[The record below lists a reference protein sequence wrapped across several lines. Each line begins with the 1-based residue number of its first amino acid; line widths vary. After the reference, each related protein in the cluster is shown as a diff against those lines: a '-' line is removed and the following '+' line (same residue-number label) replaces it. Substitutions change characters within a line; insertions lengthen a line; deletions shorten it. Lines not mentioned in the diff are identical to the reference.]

1 MWRSPRPK
9 RQLGWILIRRR
20 AFQVRQNLRDDLR
33 LLDAGNHPELPAA
46 ACAADGP
53 RRGTLQLWVNQTGVD
68 RTAYAIE
75 IAVE

>member
-1 MWRSPRPK
+1 
-9 RQLGWILIRRR
+9 
-20 AFQVRQNLRDDLR
+20 VRQNLRDDLR